1 MPVRVGR
8 AGTSQPDKP
17 DEVKDPAPYAGGVD
31 LLPLVVSSGWA
42 SGVNAYLLVLVLGIA
57 DRVAGLSPVPDVL
70 GRTDVLVVAGVLYAV
85 EFVADKIPYV
95 DSSWDAVS
103 TAIRPTVG
111 AVVAVLLAGDV
122 STLEQA
128 LYAVLG
134 GGTALASHSVKAGL
148 RLAINTSPEPV
159 TNVGA
164 SLGEDVTVLGVVLLA
179 VSYPWI
185 ALAVVVV
192 LLASGTALLVYLL
205 RRIRRGWRRWRNRER
220 GASRDQVGEEPDTR
234 G

>member
-1 MPVRVGR
+1 M
-8 AGTSQPDKP
+8 
-17 DEVKDPAPYAGGVD
+17 D

-42 SGVNAYLLVLVLGIA
+42 SGVNAYLLVLVLGVT
-57 DRVAGLSPVPDVL
+57 DRVAGLSQVPDVL
-70 GRTDVLVVAGVLYAV
+70 ARTDVLMVAAVLFAV
-85 EFVADKIPYV
+85 EFVADKIPYL
-95 DSSWDAVS
+95 DSSWDAIS

-111 AVVAVLLAGDV
+111 AVVALLLAGDV

-159 TNVGA
+159 TNIGA

-185 ALAVVVV
+185 AFGVVVF
-192 LLASGTALLVYLL
+192 LLVAGGTTLFFL
-205 RRIRRGWRRWRNRER
+205 VRRIRRGWRRWKDKDRAGPSPGVR
-220 GASRDQVGEEPDTR
+220 G
-234 G
+234 

>member
-1 MPVRVGR
+1 M
-8 AGTSQPDKP
+8 
-17 DEVKDPAPYAGGVD
+17 D

-57 DRVAGLSPVPDVL
+57 DRVAGLAQVPDVL
-70 GRTDVLVVAGVLYAV
+70 ARTDVLVVAGLLFAV
-85 EFVADKIPYV
+85 EFVADKIPYL

-111 AVVAVLLAGDV
+111 AVVALLLAGDV

-134 GGTALASHSVKAGL
+134 GGTALASHAVKAGL

-159 TNVGA
+159 TNVGT
-164 SLGEDVTVLGVVLLA
+164 SLGEDVTVLTVALLA
-179 VSYPWI
+179 LAHPWI
-185 ALAVVVV
+185 AFGVVV
-192 LLASGTALLVYLL
+192 ALLVTGTTLLVVLL
-205 RRIRRGWRRWRNRER
+205 RRIRRGWRRWK
-220 GASRDQVGEEPDTR
+220 GRDR
-234 G
+234 AAA